1 MAPHFRRKNAVV
13 QFNLMVVGFAG
24 LGKTSFLRTFCDT
37 LSVKKAEQRDVPQ
50 LQGPVEKT
58 TKSYSMTFDIE
69 EEGEKISLTI
79 VDTPG
84 FTDDFS
90 LDKQLYSVLN
100 YLEDQFDFTLA
111 EESKVKRNPK
121 ALDNQ
126 IHACLYFIDPSRRSL
141 NQSDIRIL
149 KKLTTR
155 VNVIPVIAKADILT
169 LAQREH
175 LKKTILRDIF
185 EANRIKIYGYPE
197 SEDEP
202 LDDSRPQ
209 TASSFGRPGT
219 GRTDGF
225 NNGTLSV
232 KSGNGPL
239 SATSGNGSAEA
250 GEEEDLGSEKDLS
263 EKNGQGADESEEDED
278 EEDDEDPEVSIRKK
292 LPFCLISFEDFEND
306 VPLIVDTA
314 TGVQIRGRTFPWG
327 TIDVLNPD
335 HCDFS
340 ALRQVLLITHRK
352 IFKDLTVE
360 KYYEQYRTEKLLARK
375 ASRLLSGDVK
385 KKVIDEIKNI

>member
-1 MAPHFRRKNAVV
+1 
-13 QFNLMVVGFAG
+13 MVVGFAG

-37 LSVKKAEQRDVPQ
+37 LNVKKAEQREVPQ
-50 LQGPVEKT
+50 LRGPVEKT

-100 YLEDQFDFTLA
+100 YLEDQFDYTLV
-111 EESKVKRNPK
+111 EQTKVKRNPK
-121 ALDNQ
+121 AVDNQ

-141 NQSDIRIL
+141 SPSDIRIL

-169 LAQREH
+169 ITQREH
-175 LKKTILRDIF
+175 LKKTILKDIF
-185 EANRIKIYGYPE
+185 ETNRIKIYGYPE
-197 SEDEP
+197 NEDEP
-202 LDDSRPQ
+202 LDASRPQ

-219 GRTDGF
+219 GRTDGII
-225 NNGTLSV
+225 NGPLSV
-232 KSGNGPL
+232 RSGNGPL
-239 SATSGNGSAEA
+239 SVTSGNRSAE
-250 GEEEDLGSEKDLS
+250 EDEDEEDLGSEKNLS
-263 EKNGQGADESEEDED
+263 EKNGLGLGQGASASEEEEEEEDED
-278 EEDDEDPEVSIRKK
+278 DDSEALYRKK
-292 LPFCLISFEDFEND
+292 LPFCLVSFEDFENE
-306 VPLIVDTA
+306 VPLIMDHV
-314 TGVQIRGRTFPWG
+314 TGVPIRGRTFPWG
-327 TIDVLNPD
+327 AINVLNPD

-340 ALRQVLLITHRK
+340 GLRQVLLITHRK

-375 ASRLLSGDVK
+375 ASRMLSENVK
-385 KKVIDEIKNI
+385 KKVLDEIKNI